1 MALQGGESGIMAAK
15 PQPIPGTHAHQPIY
29 ANGSAPSPQSPQP
42 QSQPQSQSLAPCNS
56 SSYSSSPRQ
65 LPSDLPDPIL
75 EEGIE
80 SGSDYPAEPVT
91 PTSASASGRHSQ
103 EWASFP
109 TGAHYNYLQPSSS
122 DETTQQLPANP
133 PASLP
138 KTPIV
143 ASESS
148 TPTDSLQQGD
158 GWRPATTSTLYA
170 SQSVAIDETEP
181 ELDSAPLTRRS
192 TRGSTSSFK
201 RTMSSLFRRSAPQVP
216 MPATQPKDDG
226 VISRISTSAADSTR
240 PRIST
245 ATARENGGPRPAS
258 RVAVSLCTGQLQPL
272 DPTPR
277 RRPPRLS
284 RFPTAETTWAPSPPI
299 QLCPSLSPTRMISP
313 PRRRTDPPQASAL
326 AFAVALLT
334 SSPATARATEEIVQ
348 AASTR
353 PSGLTPPRRA
363 AAPLRE

>member
-1 MALQGGESGIMAAK
+1 MREPLLIARALASLFA
-15 PQPIPGTHAHQPIY
+15 PHQPIY

-42 QSQPQSQSLAPCNS
+42 QSQSQSQSLAPCNS

-181 ELDSAPLTRRS
+181 ELDSAPLHD
-192 TRGSTSSFK
+192 
-201 RTMSSLFRRSAPQVP
+201 APLEVLP
-216 MPATQPKDDG
+216 
-226 VISRISTSAADSTR
+226 
-240 PRIST
+240 
-245 ATARENGGPRPAS
+245 
-258 RVAVSLCTGQLQPL
+258 
-272 DPTPR
+272 
-277 RRPPRLS
+277 
-284 RFPTAETTWAPSPPI
+284 
-299 QLCPSLSPTRMISP
+299 
-313 PRRRTDPPQASAL
+313 
-326 AFAVALLT
+326 
-334 SSPATARATEEIVQ
+334 
-348 AASTR
+348 AASSAQCRVFSEDR
-353 PSGLTPPRRA
+353 PSGADARHTAQGRRRNI
-363 AAPLRE
+363 PHFYLRRRLYSPSH